1 MSRQNETPSSTL
13 THTLLLKQ
21 EAGKDRCGRKI
32 GKQRMRERERTE
44 KVVEIKINKN
54 VKELPNNEIETTA
67 AAADN
72 RQTITICKKGK
83 LV

>member
-1 MSRQNETPSSTL
+1 M
-13 THTLLLKQ
+13 KQ

-32 GKQRMRERERTE
+32 GKQRMRERERSE

-67 AAADN
+67 AADN